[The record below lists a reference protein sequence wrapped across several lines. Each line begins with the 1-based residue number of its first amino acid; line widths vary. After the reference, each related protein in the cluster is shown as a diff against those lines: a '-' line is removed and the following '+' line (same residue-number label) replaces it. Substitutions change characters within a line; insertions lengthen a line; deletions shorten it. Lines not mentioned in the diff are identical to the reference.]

1 MMTEPHG
8 YLSNNLPVKIINDII
23 YATQLVEDLVL
34 GKIKIVDFLKSYNNF
49 YYWLGFDE
57 LPQSEKIKFLNN
69 LNILSIHKEIQ
80 DETVNR
86 VYTDCFDIEKL
97 HSLGRITTNECIN
110 GIKKIY
116 QKNKLEFD
124 NILNN

>member
-49 YYWLGFDE
+49 YYCLGFDE
-57 LPQSEKIKFLNN
+57 LPQSEKIKFLNY